1 MNDNEEDRRV
11 TVGDRINVWH
21 GLEEM
26 TLSQFLTKLVQR
38 IEALEKEVLP
48 IKKARTRARGNAGG
62 TNGKDS

>member
-1 MNDNEEDRRV
+1 MNDDRSV

-26 TLSQFLTKLVQR
+26 TLSQFLTKLVKR

-48 IKKARTRARGNAGG
+48 IKKARKRARGKAGG